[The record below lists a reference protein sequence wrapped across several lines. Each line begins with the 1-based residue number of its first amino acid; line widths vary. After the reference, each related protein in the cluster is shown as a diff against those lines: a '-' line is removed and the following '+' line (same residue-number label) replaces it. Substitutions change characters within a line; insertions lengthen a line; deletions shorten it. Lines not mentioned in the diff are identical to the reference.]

1 MKQPHLVFVTT
12 IPATAN
18 LFLRG
23 QLTALREA
31 GFRVSLVSSPG
42 PELWEVGRREGVD
55 TFPIEIPREIEP
67 FGDAVALLQL
77 TDLFNRIRPDIV
89 QASTPK
95 GGLLG
100 MLAARL
106 ARVPHRIYLL
116 RGLRLETTTGGLR
129 TVLGT
134 TEKLAATAAHQVVC
148 VSHSLREVFV
158 NEGYAPAEKCVVLGA
173 GSSNGVRADHY
184 ARTPANIARARELSE
199 KLGLPAGAPVIGF
212 AGRMVEDKGI
222 LPLLTAFEQVRA
234 AVPNAQLVMVGDSLA
249 GDSVDPAIKARVL
262 ALGAHVLPFLA
273 DLGPFYAM
281 LHVLAFPSLREG
293 FPNVPLEAAAAGVP
307 VVGFKTTGV
316 VDAVKHGVTGTIV
329 DEDGLGAGLIA
340 YLKDPALHARHSA
353 AAAERARTEFA
364 PQRIWDAWIELYGAR
379 LTGARTE

>member
-1 MKQPHLVFVTT
+1 MRQPHLVFVTT
-12 IPATAN
+12 VPATAYH
-18 LFLRG
+18 FLRG

-31 GFRVSLVSSPG
+31 GFRVSVVSSPG
-42 PELWEVGRREGVD
+42 PELWEVGKREGVD

-67 FGDAVALLQL
+67 FGDAIALLQL
-77 TDLFNRIRPDIV
+77 TDLFNRIQPDIV

-100 MLAARL
+100 MLAARA

-129 TVLGT
+129 TILGT
-134 TEKLAATAAHQVVC
+134 TERLAAGAAHQVVC

-158 NEGYAPAEKCVVLGA
+158 DAGYAPAAKCVVLGA

-184 ARTPANIARARELSE
+184 ARTPANVQRAQALADE
-199 KLGLPAGAPVIGF
+199 LGLPAGAPVIGF

-234 AVPNAQLVMVGDSLA
+234 AVPNAQLVMVGDSFA
-249 GDSVDPAIKARVL
+249 GDRVDPAIKARVL
-262 ALGAHVLPFLA
+262 ALGAHVVPFLA
-273 DLGPFYAM
+273 DLGPFYA
-281 LHVLAFPSLREG
+281 LLDVLAFPSLREG

-307 VVGFKTTGV
+307 VVGFHTTGV
-316 VDAVKHGVTGTIV
+316 VDAVQDGVTGTLV
-329 DEDGLGAGLIA
+329 DEDGLGAGLLG
-340 YLKDPALHARHSA
+340 YLLDPALQRRHSA
-353 AAAERARTEFA
+353 AAVARVQREFR
-364 PQRIWDAWIELYGAR
+364 PEVVWQAWIELYGR
-379 LTGARTE
+379 CLTQ